1 VTADLINAFITLFVI
16 VDPIGLAPLFM
27 AVTVGLSSTQKRSI
41 ALKAVLIAGGVLA
54 IFAIGGQT
62 ILATLGISL
71 PAFRVAGGLLLLV
84 TGFEMVFEKRTQRR
98 ENQADQ
104 SIAEAEPSNAQTSEI
119 AVYPLA
125 IPLIAGPGAITSLL
139 LLMSKAEGD
148 YPLQFGVIGCLVAV
162 LLTTLAMFFL
172 AERLSRVIPPSVI
185 SVITR
190 LLGVLLCALAVQ
202 FIIDGI
208 YSVITTHPLVSR
220 I

>member
-1 VTADLINAFITLFVI
+1 MTADLINAFITLFVI

-54 IFAIGGQT
+54 IFAIGGQS
-62 ILATLGISL
+62 ILSTLGISL

-98 ENQADQ
+98 ENQAGQ
-104 SIAEAEPSNAQTSEI
+104 SIAEVEPTGAQTSEI

-148 YPLQFGVIGCLVAV
+148 YQLQLGVVGCLVAV
-162 LLTTLAMFFL
+162 LLATLAMFFL

-190 LLGVLLCALAVQ
+190 LFGVLLCALAVQ

-208 YSVITTHPLVSR
+208 YSVIATHPLG
-220 I
+220 

>member
-1 VTADLINAFITLFVI
+1 MTADLINAFVTLFVI
-16 VDPIGLAPLFM
+16 VDPIGLAPIFM
-27 AVTVGLSSTQKRSI
+27 AVTVGLSSPQKRNI

-54 IFAIGGQT
+54 LFAIGGQP
-62 ILATLGISL
+62 ILSTLGISL

-104 SIAEAEPSNAQTSEI
+104 SSSDENQPEALNSEI

-139 LLMSKAEGD
+139 LLMSKAEGN
-148 YPLQFGVIGCLVAV
+148 LTFQAGIIGTLLLV
-162 LLTTLAMFFL
+162 LLATLSMFFL
-172 AERLSRVIPPSVI
+172 AERLSRIISPTVIA
-185 SVITR
+185 VITR

-208 YSVITTHPLVSR
+208 YSVIAEHALG
-220 I
+220 